1 MNRGRHATSCHM
13 CESSRLYPVLDLG
26 YHPPS
31 DAFLTSAHLKE
42 PETRYPLRL
51 ASCINCGLLQ
61 IDYFV
66 DPRILYQ
73 EDYPYES
80 TMTQTGFT
88 HYHKMAEDISRELE
102 VAPGSLV
109 IDIGSNDGLLLSGFR
124 KMGMRVLGVDPAG
137 PVAKKAIARGIETI
151 IDFFDERVAENIL
164 KNHGPAEIITGTNV
178 FAHLHDLASA
188 VRGTKALLSPK
199 GAIIIEA
206 PYAVDLLENLE
217 YDTIYHEHIG
227 YLSVRPMQNYFSKFG
242 LELFDVQKQSIH
254 GGSLRY
260 YVGHEGARHA
270 SLRVTDALSEE
281 ERSGL
286 YSQKKLQD
294 FAQSVHNHKQE
305 LLNTLIG
312 LKRQGKKIVGISAP
326 AKGNTLLNFCNIDYT
341 FLDFI
346 TEKSLLKIGRF
357 TPGTHIPI
365 RPDQMLESEKIDY
378 GLILAWNFA
387 DEIMQNLS
395 KFREAGGKFIIPI
408 PQPRIV

>member
-1 MNRGRHATSCHM
+1 MSGRHATSCHM
-13 CESSRLYPVLDLG
+13 CASSRLYPVLDLG

-31 DAFLTSAHLKE
+31 DAFLTSAHLQE

-51 ASCINCGLLQ
+51 VSCIDCGLLQ
-61 IDYFV
+61 IDYLV
-66 DPRILYQ
+66 NPRILYQ

-80 TMTQTGFT
+80 TMTETGFM
-88 HYHKMAEDISRELE
+88 HYQKMAEDVSGELG
-102 VAPGSLV
+102 APSGSLV
-109 IDIGSNDGLLLSGFR
+109 VDIGSNDGLLLSGFKR
-124 KMGMRVLGVDPAG
+124 VGMRVLGVDPAE

-151 IDFFDERVAENIL
+151 IDFFDDRVAKKIL
-164 KNHGPAEIITGTNV
+164 HSHGQAEVITGTNV

-188 VRGTKALLSPK
+188 VSGMKSMLSAT

-227 YLSVRPMQNYFSKFG
+227 YLSVRPMQSYFSRFG
-242 LELFDVQKQSIH
+242 LELFDVKKQSIH

-260 YVGHEGARHA
+260 YVGHSGARQV
-270 SLRVTDALSEE
+270 STRVRDTLLAE

-286 YSQKKLQD
+286 YSQKRLQD
-294 FAQSVHNHKQE
+294 FARDVHGHKQE
-305 LLNTLIG
+305 LLNILLG
-312 LKRQGKKIVGISAP
+312 LKRQEKKIAGISAP
-326 AKGNTLLNFCNIDYT
+326 AKGNTLLNFCSIDYT

-346 TEKSLLKIGRF
+346 TEKSSLKIGRF

-365 RPDQMLESEKIDY
+365 HPDQALMSEGVQY

-387 DEIMQNLS
+387 DEIMRNLY
-395 KFREAGGKFIIPI
+395 KFKDSGGKFIIPI
-408 PQPRIV
+408 PHPRIV

>member
-1 MNRGRHATSCHM
+1 M
-13 CESSRLYPVLDLG
+13 LDLG

-51 ASCINCGLLQ
+51 VSCSDCGLLQ

-88 HYHKMAEDISRELE
+88 HYHKMAEDVCLELQ
-102 VAPGSLV
+102 VPKNSLV
-109 IDIGSNDGLLLSGFR
+109 IDVGSNDGLLLSGFK
-124 KMGMRVLGVDPAG
+124 KMGMRTLGVDPAG

-151 IDFFDERVAENIL
+151 MDFFDNRVAEKIL
-164 KNHGPAEIITGTNV
+164 ESHGRAEIITGTNV

-188 VRGTKALLSPK
+188 VSGMKALLNAK

-206 PYAVDLLENLE
+206 PYAIDFLENLE

-227 YLSVRPMQNYFSKFG
+227 YLSVRPMQSYFNKFG
-242 LELFDVQKQSIH
+242 LELFDVKKQSIH

-260 YVGHEGARHA
+260 YAGHAGARQA
-270 SLRVTDALSEE
+270 SSRVTDALSEE

-286 YSQKKLQD
+286 YSQKRLRD
-294 FAQSVHNHKQE
+294 FAGNAYQHKQE
-305 LLNTLIG
+305 LLNLLLG
-312 LKRQGKKIVGISAP
+312 LKRQGKRIAGISAP

-346 TEKSLLKIGRF
+346 TEKSSLKIGRF

-365 RPDQMLESEKIDY
+365 HPDQMLASGKIDY

-387 DEIMQNLS
+387 DEIMRNLS
-395 KFREAGGKFIIPI
+395 EFQDLGGKFIIPI
-408 PQPRIV
+408 PRPRIV